1 MLSGGTAETLQCDSS
16 LLHGMRSVCAMPF
29 VRTGL
34 GVAAVG
40 PPKRGG
46 GRPAS
51 ALSLGFKGFR
61 VQDLGFRV

>member
-1 MLSGGTAETLQCDSS
+1 MCDA
-16 LLHGMRSVCAMPF
+16 LF
-29 VRTGL
+29 VRSDE

-51 ALSLGFKGFR
+51 ALSLGFR
-61 VQDLGFRV
+61 VLGFRV